1 MTKIVDLQGDSRIMG
16 SMKPD
21 RFVAGITKIARYHSA
36 TPKGD
41 VWVFENH
48 WRNLGWGTRAYHKVI
63 LHNGSV
69 QLFYWD
75 NVIKKWRRWIRL
87 FSHWTDNRPKT
98 DILLSK
104 RTYNFNKKNR
114 LKKSGCA

>member
-21 RFVAGITKIARYHSA
+21 RFVAGITKIAQYHSA

-48 WRNLGWGTRAYHKVI
+48 WRNLGWG
-63 LHNGSV
+63 N
-69 QLFYWD
+69 
-75 NVIKKWRRWIRL
+75 
-87 FSHWTDNRPKT
+87 
-98 DILLSK
+98 
-104 RTYNFNKKNR
+104 
-114 LKKSGCA
+114 